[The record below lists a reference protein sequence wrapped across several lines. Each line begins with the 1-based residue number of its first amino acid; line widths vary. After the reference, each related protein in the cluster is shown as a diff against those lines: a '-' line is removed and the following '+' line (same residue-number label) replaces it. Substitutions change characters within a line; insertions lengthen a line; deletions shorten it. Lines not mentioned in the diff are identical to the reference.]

1 MTKIPCRA
9 DHVGSLLRPERIHK
23 ARKDFNENNITA
35 EELYNIETEEI
46 NRIVDKQIEVGLEG
60 VTDGEFRRRFWHT
73 DFLELIIGIEV
84 CVPEDGY
91 MFHGNEATE
100 KQNVLIVRKESY
112 NLN

>member
-1 MTKIPCRA
+1 IMTKIPFRA

-46 NRIVDKQIEVGLEG
+46 KRIVDKQIEVGLEA

-73 DFLELIIGIEV
+73 DFLELRSEERRVGKECKSV
-84 CVPEDGY
+84 WMQY
-91 MFHGNEATE
+91 M
-100 KQNVLIVRKESY
+100 
-112 NLN
+112 